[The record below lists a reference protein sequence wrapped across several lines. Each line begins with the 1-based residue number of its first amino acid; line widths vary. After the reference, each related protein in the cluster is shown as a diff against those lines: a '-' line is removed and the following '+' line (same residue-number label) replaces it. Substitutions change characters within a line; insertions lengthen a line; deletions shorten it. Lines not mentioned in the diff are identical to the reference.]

1 MRLVLGADHAGFEM
15 KEAVKKWLHEAGHEI
30 EDVGALTYDPADDY
44 PDYAIAL
51 ARAVAEGRGERGIL
65 ICGSGVGACVV
76 ANKIKGLRAAICHDT
91 YSAAQA
97 VEHDDV
103 NVLCLGSGVV
113 GPALAETLIQTFLK
127 ARFSGEGRHRRRLA
141 KIRDLES

>member
-103 NVLCLGSGVV
+103 NVLCLGSRVV
-113 GPALAETLIQTFLK
+113 GPALAKTLIQTFLK